1 MHLAAL
7 RVDAVE
13 YGLDGAVLAG
23 RIHALEDQQQRPAI
37 LGVKFF
43 LKIAQAFAVGI
54 ENLFG
59 LVLVETALL
68 VGLVRLEMER
78 ARSVEA
84 ERLNKSVQ
92 LGCDGLRRLLAH
104 DVGSSGWLIRTA
116 YMARGR
122 AASARCHSGTRG
134 YAWT

>member
-7 RVDAVE
+7 RVDALE
-13 YGLDGAVLAG
+13 YGVNHAVLAG
-23 RIHALEDQQQRPAI
+23 GMHALKDQQQRPTI
-37 LGVKFF
+37 LGVKLF
-43 LKIAQAFAVGI
+43 LKIAQAFSVGF

-59 LVLVETALL
+59 LVLVEPALL

-84 ERLNKSVQ
+84 ERLNKSFQ
-92 LGCDGLRRLLAH
+92 LGCNGLRRLLAH
-104 DVGSSGWLIRTA
+104 DVGSSGWLIRRA

-122 AASARCHSGTRG
+122 GARPASVARMEP
-134 YAWT
+134 

>member
-13 YGLDGAVLAG
+13 YGFDGAVLAG
-23 RIHALEDQQQRPAI
+23 GIHALKDQQQRPAI

-43 LKIAQAFAVGI
+43 LKIAQAFSVGL
-54 ENLFG
+54 ENPFS
-59 LVLVETALL
+59 LVLVEPAPL

-84 ERLNKSVQ
+84 ERRNKGIQ
-92 LGCDGLRRLLAH
+92 LIAKILRRLFTH
-104 DVGSSGWLIRTA
+104 DGTFFPSLCTELLPDERSVI
-116 YMARGR
+116 ARR
-122 AASARCHSGTRG
+122 RR
-134 YAWT
+134 